1 MGRARVDEKLVS
13 KDQITSDL
21 SSCVRGSHA
30 GHGASAA
37 IQPTGL
43 LKLTQDLR
51 EKARALG
58 FDLCRITA
66 AELPSVIGERLQEWL
81 ALGAHGVFLGR
92 AYVYGLGALG
102 EAGVRLCLNI
112 IEREISLTMGF
123 CGQTDINK
131 LSADMLML

>member
-1 MGRARVDEKLVS
+1 MTGKACEIFFDGGIRSGQDVLRAM
-13 KDQITSDL
+13 
-21 SSCVRGSHA
+21 
-30 GHGASAA
+30 
-37 IQPTGL
+37 
-43 LKLTQDLR
+43 
-51 EKARALG
+51 
-58 FDLCRITA
+58 
-66 AELPSVIGERLQEWL
+66 
-81 ALGAHGVFLGR
+81 ALGARGVFLGR